1 MISKPPKSGVH
12 EIDFRE
18 DDDESTRTRGCKPD
32 ACMHQLS
39 LVGCCDSEAYVA
51 GASSSRGFTLRKRAC
66 GVLDVSV
73 MVDSRTHQQ
82 RITPA
87 WLEFNDM
94 HGQLF
99 VVLEAFLGRFQRQS
113 VVKGRHGQRLQQLPS
128 RARRQIDGTNG
139 HAASLSS
146 AASLTSKK
154 RETREVRA
162 KTSKF
167 SGFEV
172 QSEA

>member
-1 MISKPPKSGVH
+1 MHAPVVTCWLLRLRSLRS
-12 EIDFRE
+12 
-18 DDDESTRTRGCKPD
+18 RG
-32 ACMHQLS
+32 LF
-39 LVGCCDSEAYVA
+39 
-51 GASSSRGFTLRKRAC
+51 SRGFTLRKRAC

-113 VVKGRHGQRLQQLPS
+113 VVKGRHGQRLQLRS
-128 RARRQIDGTNG
+128 CARRQVDGTNE

-146 AASLTSKK
+146 AASLTSKT

-167 SGFEV
+167 SGFKV
-172 QSEA
+172 QSQA